1 MRELIRIFLASLRL
15 SVRACQQLY
24 CPISL
29 ILLENE
35 LQKRLHLE
43 LKLLENKKYGHKFF
57 VHLCWT
63 YTSVG

>member
-15 SVRACQQLY
+15 SVQACQQLY
-24 CPISL
+24 WPISL

-43 LKLLENKKYGHKFF
+43 LKLFENKKYGHKFF
-57 VHLCWT
+57 VHLC
-63 YTSVG
+63 